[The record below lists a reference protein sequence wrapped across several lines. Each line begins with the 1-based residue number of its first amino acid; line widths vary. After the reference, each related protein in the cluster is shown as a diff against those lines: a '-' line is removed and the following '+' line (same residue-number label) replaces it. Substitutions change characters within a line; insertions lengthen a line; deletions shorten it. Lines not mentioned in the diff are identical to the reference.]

1 MRYAERSGVWA
12 GALKKTVVATER
24 DDTLRAQWREENAP
38 LDADRLVVVDETSTS
53 IALTRRYAWAPSD
66 ERATG
71 SVPRNHGTP
80 TTLVCALTPDG
91 LGPAMT
97 LAGAVDTEAFY
108 VYVRDFLCPSL
119 SPGQVVMLDNLSA
132 HKAEA
137 VRDLIEACACHVL
150 YLPPYSPDFSPIE
163 LAFAKLKAF
172 LRRVGAR
179 TQEAL
184 DAAIRQAVDLITPTE
199 AHNFIRHCGYRF
211 LAET

>member
-1 MRYAERSGVWA
+1 
-12 GALKKTVVATER
+12 VVAAER
-24 DDTLRAQWREENAP
+24 DDTLRAQWREENAT

-53 IALTRRYAWAPSD
+53 ITLTRRYAWAPSD

-97 LAGAVDTEAFY
+97 LAGAMDTEAFH

-137 VRDLIEACACHVL
+137 VRDLIEARACHVL

-163 LAFAKLKAF
+163 LAFARLKAF